1 MLFEQVL
8 MLFINLFFNV
18 DTALT
23 SPMKQKT
30 RQNYV
35 KLP

>member
-1 MLFEQVL
+1 MLCKQVL
-8 MLFINLFFNV
+8 MLFINLFFSV
-18 DTALT
+18 DTAPT